1 LRGYSPVIPESIG
14 KLTELE
20 TLVLW
25 VASGGLFFLFNIL
38 EIPSSIGQLSK
49 LKTLSFLWSCPGLKG
64 SLPPSMGNLTS
75 LEIFLAEGTRLTGE
89 IPEEMGSLKNLRTFV
104 LKPYRTYEKLISGN
118 VPDSFSTMAN
128 LTRFYVSGND
138 ISGKLPPLSL
148 KLESCGIDLANITC
162 HHKNN
167 TACAGAGVQGMIF
180 VNNSAKFATMMIIR
194 NQIIHCQ
201 IARWLTR

>member
-1 LRGYSPVIPESIG
+1 LVLFTNLKEIPNSIG
-14 KLTELE
+14 K
-20 TLVLW
+20 
-25 VASGGLFFLFNIL
+25 
-38 EIPSSIGQLSK
+38 LSK
-49 LKTLSFLWSCPGLKG
+49 LKTLYFVWESLGLKG

-75 LEIFLAEGTRLTGE
+75 LEFFMADRTQLSGE
-89 IPEEMGSLKNLRTFV
+89 IPVEMGSLKNLRTFR
-104 LKPYRTYEKLISGN
+104 LTPADTKTGNFISGI
-118 VPDSFSTMAN
+118 VPALFSSMAN
-128 LTRFYVSGND
+128 LTSFEVSGNP

-148 KLESCGIDLANITC
+148 KLESCGIDSANITC